1 MERNDSERG
10 GGRGRL
16 FQRRRSCRFCL
27 EKVPIDFKDT
37 GLLRNFLT
45 ERGRIVPRRI
55 SGNCLRHQ
63 HELTVAVKRARHI
76 AIISFSEER

>member
-1 MERNDSERG
+1 VERG
-10 GGRGRL
+10 GGGGRL
-16 FQRRRSCRFCL
+16 FQRRRVCRFCY
-27 EKVPIDFKDT
+27 EKVPIDFKDV

-63 HELTVAVKRARHI
+63 KELTIAIKRARTI
-76 AIISFSEER
+76 ALLAFAEER